1 MARHHGL
8 LFALLLAPAAFAADA
23 PEYVLELHDSPDVSA
38 KDVVGVFQ
46 EKLGVSPAQSMP
58 LVQRISES
66 GSSVVLMGPEVTC
79 QKIAA
84 FFEVHATL
92 HHPHTRTCTRSTG
105 AGCRATGS
113 SSSNYTTTSIRTA
126 PTRDTRSVLRVTGDQ
141 DEDDR
146 AREARGRR
154 AQGAARRVRRQ
165 RGGAARCG
173 PVQVTSHGRR

>member
-84 FFEVHATL
+84 FFEVHAAL
-92 HHPHTRTCTRSTG
+92 HHPHTCTCTRSTL
-105 AGCRATGS
+105 AAVRPAAAAAAATRRLA
-113 SSSNYTTTSIRTA
+113 YAQR
-126 PTRDTRSVLRVTGDQ
+126 PHVTRGLSCV
-141 DEDDR
+141 
-146 AREARGRR
+146 
-154 AQGAARRVRRQ
+154 
-165 RGGAARCG
+165 
-173 PVQVTSHGRR
+173 

>member
-84 FFEVHATL
+84 FFEVHAAL
-92 HHPHTRTCTRSTG
+92 HRPHTRTCTTL
-105 AGCRATGS
+105 A
-113 SSSNYTTTSIRTA
+113 
-126 PTRDTRSVLRVTGDQ
+126 
-141 DEDDR
+141 
-146 AREARGRR
+146 
-154 AQGAARRVRRQ
+154 AARPAAAAAAATRRLAYAQ
-165 RGGAARCG
+165 R
-173 PVQVTSHGRR
+173 PHVTRGLSCV